1 VNVGILDGK
10 VAIITGAGRGLGRSH
25 ARMMAAEGAKIVV
38 NDLGGELDGAGDSKT
53 PAQAVVDEI
62 AGQGGVAVANYDD
75 VASWPGAERLVRQ
88 AIDTYGRLDVL
99 VNNAG
104 ILRDRMSF
112 NMAEDDWDAVIRVHL
127 KGHFAPTRFACVY
140 WRERHKAGEPIAG
153 RIVNTA
159 SEAGV
164 IGNAGQA
171 NYSAAKAGILALTM
185 VIAREMERYGVA
197 ANAIA
202 PRAVTRMTETLF
214 AAFGDD
220 AMKQLEPQTVS
231 SLVTYLAS
239 DRAAHVNGQAF
250 IVYGGLIQLLQGW
263 HPVASVEKTGSWRLA
278 DVEARLSELFQSASS
293 KLPPLG

>member
-1 VNVGILDGK
+1 
-10 VAIITGAGRGLGRSH
+10 
-25 ARMMAAEGAKIVV
+25 
-38 NDLGGELDGAGDSKT
+38 
-53 PAQAVVDEI
+53 
-62 AGQGGVAVANYDD
+62 
-75 VASWPGAERLVRQ
+75 
-88 AIDTYGRLDVL
+88 
-99 VNNAG
+99 
-104 ILRDRMSF
+104 
-112 NMAEDDWDAVIRVHL
+112 VIRVHL

-220 AMKQLEPQTVS
+220 AMKELEPKTVS

>member
-1 VNVGILDGK
+1 MGILDGK

-25 ARMMAAEGAKIVV
+25 ARMMAAEGAKVVV

-263 HPVASVEKTGSWRLA
+263 HPVASVEKTGSWQLA

>member
-1 VNVGILDGK
+1 MGILDGK
-10 VAIITGAGRGLGRSH
+10 VAIITGAGRGLGHSH
-25 ARMMAAEGAKIVV
+25 ARMMAADGAKVVV

-263 HPVASVEKTGSWRLA
+263 HPVASVEKTGSWQLT

>member
-1 VNVGILDGK
+1 MGILEGK
-10 VAIITGAGRGLGRSH
+10 VAIVTGAGRGLGRSH
-25 ARMMAAEGAKIVV
+25 ALHMAAEGAAIIV
-38 NDLGGELDGAGDSKT
+38 NDLGGELDGGGNSNT

-62 AGQGGVAVANYDD
+62 RAAGGKAAANYDD
-75 VASWPGAERLVRQ
+75 VASWAGAERMIRQ
-88 AIDTYGRLDVL
+88 AVDDLGKLDIL

-104 ILRDRMSF
+104 ILRDRMTF
-112 NMAEDDWDAVIRVHL
+112 NMGEDDWDSVMRVHL

-140 WRERHKAGEPIAG
+140 WREQHKAGKPIAG
-153 RIVNTA
+153 RVINTA

-171 NYSAAKAGILALTM
+171 NYSAAKAGILSLTM
-185 VIAREMERYGVA
+185 VICREMERYGVT

-214 AAFGDD
+214 AAFGED
-220 AMKQLEPQTVS
+220 AVKQLGPESVS
-231 SLVTYLAS
+231 ALVTFLAS
-239 DRAAHVNGQAF
+239 DQAAHVSGQAF

-263 HPVASVEKTGSWRLA
+263 QPAASIEKADGWRLD
-278 DVEARLSELFQSASS
+278 DVRGRIAELFKNAPA

>member
-1 VNVGILDGK
+1 MGILDGK
-10 VAIITGAGRGLGRSH
+10 VAIVTGAGRGLGRSH
-25 ARMMAAEGAKIVV
+25 ALMMASEGAKVVV
-38 NDLGGELDGAGDSKT
+38 NDLGGGLDGAGDSET

-62 AGQGGVAVANYDD
+62 EAKGGVASANYDD
-75 VASWPGAERLVRQ
+75 VASWPGAERLIRQ
-88 AIDTYGRLDVL
+88 AVEAYGQLDVL

-104 ILRDRMSF
+104 ILRDRMCF

-140 WRERHKAGEPIAG
+140 WREQHKAGKPIAA

-185 VIAREMERYGVA
+185 VIAREMEKYGVG

-214 AAFGDD
+214 AAFGDE
-220 AMKQLEPQTVS
+220 AMKQLEPEGVS
-231 SLVTYLAS
+231 ALVTYLAS
-239 DRAAHVNGQAF
+239 ERAAHVNGQAF
-250 IVYGGLIQLLQGW
+250 VVYGGLIQLLQGW
-263 HPVASVEKTGSWRLA
+263 HPIASIEKSGSWSLA
-278 DVEARLSELFQSASS
+278 DVQARLSELFHDAPS

>member
-1 VNVGILDGK
+1 VGILDGK
-10 VAIITGAGRGLGRSH
+10 VAIVTGAGRGLGRSH
-25 ARMMAAEGAKIVV
+25 ALMMAAQGAKVVV
-38 NDLGGELDGAGDSKT
+38 NDLGGEIDGAGDSRS

-62 AGQGGVAVANYDD
+62 VASGGTGSANYDD
-75 VASWPGAERLVRQ
+75 VASWTGAERLVRQ
-88 AIDTYGRLDVL
+88 AVEAYGQLDVL

-104 ILRDRMSF
+104 ILRDRMCF

-140 WRERHKAGEPIAG
+140 WRERHKAGRPIAG

-171 NYSAAKAGILALTM
+171 NYSAAKAGILAVTM
-185 VIAREMERYGVA
+185 VVAREMEKYGVA

-214 AAFGDD
+214 AAFGEE
-220 AMKQLEPQTVS
+220 AMKQLEPTSVS

-239 DRAAHVNGQAF
+239 DRASHVNGQAF

-263 HPVASVEKTGSWRLA
+263 HPVASVEKEGAWQLA
-278 DVEARLSELFQSASS
+278 DVQTRLSELFAHASS

>member
-1 VNVGILDGK
+1 MGILDGK

-25 ARMMAAEGAKIVV
+25 ARMMAAEGAKVVV

-62 AGQGGVAVANYDD
+62 AGQGGAAVANYDD

-88 AIDTYGRLDVL
+88 AVDTYGRLDVL

-153 RIVNTA
+153 RVVNTA

-263 HPVASVEKTGSWRLA
+263 HPVASVEKTGSWQLA

>member
-1 VNVGILDGK
+1 VGILDGK

-25 ARMMAAEGAKIVV
+25 ARMMAAEGAKVVV

-62 AGQGGVAVANYDD
+62 AGQGGAAVANYDD

-88 AIDTYGRLDVL
+88 AVDTYGRLDVL

-263 HPVASVEKTGSWRLA
+263 HPVASVEKTGSWQLA